1 MYTAT
6 VCMPVAP
13 MHAEPRIASPMVSQR
28 LGGHVVDVLEPDG
41 EWCRARG
48 ADGYEGWMHQGF
60 LTRGAPTAREAGR
73 VSLGCVVGRHGRP
86 TCALPLL
93 AILGAE
99 DQVESG
105 EAVTPAELASRFPRN
120 AAAIAET
127 ARREFLG
134 TSYLWGGITPWG
146 ADCSGL
152 AQSSFALHGI
162 ILPRDAWQMAECG
175 ADAGRDRLA
184 LAPSDLLFFSDR
196 PDRRVT
202 HVGVSLG
209 EGRMV
214 HLALSRGGYHVEQLA
229 DESDPFVRKLGERF
243 LFARR
248 FLD

>member
-1 MYTAT
+1 MSAADRAAPPAEPVMYTAT

-127 ARREFLG
+127 
-134 TSYLWGGITPWG
+134 
-146 ADCSGL
+146 
-152 AQSSFALHGI
+152 
-162 ILPRDAWQMAECG
+162 
-175 ADAGRDRLA
+175 
-184 LAPSDLLFFSDR
+184 
-196 PDRRVT
+196 
-202 HVGVSLG
+202 
-209 EGRMV
+209 
-214 HLALSRGGYHVEQLA
+214 
-229 DESDPFVRKLGERF
+229 
-243 LFARR
+243 
-248 FLD
+248 